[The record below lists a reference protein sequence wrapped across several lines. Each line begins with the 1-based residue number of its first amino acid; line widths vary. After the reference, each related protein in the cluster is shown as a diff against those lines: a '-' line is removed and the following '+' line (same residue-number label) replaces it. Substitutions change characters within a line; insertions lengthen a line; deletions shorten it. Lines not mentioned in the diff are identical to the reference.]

1 MVSYIKGV
9 LQKRY
14 ITTDTAVTSEDLE
27 ANLLCCALEAVF
39 IHGIKSKFIRFD
51 GSHVRKGGSRGALP
65 QPVFWN
71 LLKTVTHR
79 DVVQELERLS
89 FINSDIGRC
98 RAWVRLAL
106 NDGLLECY
114 LTSLLRE
121 GSNLGSY
128 YQPGAL
134 LLDPEDREV
143 LLTLLQGLSSMTFQL
158 SYKSAVL
165 NEWTNT
171 PLVLAGLCP
180 PTPADEH
187 LVGPKCKESWDTVS
201 QSSGGSGSSDWA
213 QEVLQREPRREQSE
227 GCEPNTPLTTSNLS
241 LDTSGSSQLSSSL
254 SSDSLLQGQEL
265 RSPEKEHWSC
275 DTEISQNAQ
284 QEITA
289 TE

>member
-1 MVSYIKGV
+1 M
-9 LQKRY
+9 
-14 ITTDTAVTSEDLE
+14 
-27 ANLLCCALEAVF
+27 
-39 IHGIKSKFIRFD
+39 
-51 GSHVRKGGSRGALP
+51 
-65 QPVFWN
+65 
-71 LLKTVTHR
+71 
-79 DVVQELERLS
+79 ERLS

-114 LTSLLRE
+114 LASLFRE
-121 GSNLGSY
+121 GSKLGSY

-187 LVGPKCKESWDTVS
+187 LVVPKRKESWDTVS

-213 QEVLQREPRREQSE
+213 QEVLQREPRREQL
-227 GCEPNTPLTTSNLS
+227 NTPLTTSNLS

-265 RSPEKEHWSC
+265 RSPEKEHWNC

-284 QEITA
+284 QKITA